1 MATITFEAYIGAGPG
16 WADIG
21 ANRLVFSS
29 SLTDLATAITVA
41 TWQDGTH
48 VGSGTPGTDQC
59 GANHARNVKFLTTST
74 MSVNG
79 GGSEAINDT
88 NLLQTECTL
97 RVHFNH
103 SVSVAISNA
112 RLYAYDNTT
121 VTTEAVEIEAYAFE
135 QGVSATAWTQINDDS
150 ANIGGDNS
158 GERLALGNK
167 TAATDHYWYV
177 AVSVSPETVGGKS
190 SFALGVAL
198 TYS

>member
-16 WADIG
+16 WADIA

-29 SLTDLATAITVA
+29 SLTDLTAAITVGS
-41 TWQDGTH
+41 WQDGTH

-59 GANHARNVKFLTTST
+59 GANHARNVKYLTGTT

-79 GGSEAINDT
+79 AASEDINDT
-88 NLLQTECTL
+88 NLAEAECTM

-103 SVSVAISNA
+103 TSSVAISNA
-112 RLYAYDNTT
+112 RLYCYDNSTTT
-121 VTTEAVEIEAYAFE
+121 VEATEIEAYAFE
-135 QGVSATAWTQINDDS
+135 RGVSATAWTQINDDS
-150 ANIGGDNS
+150 GNIGGDNS

-167 TAATDHYWYV
+167 SAATDHYWYI
-177 AVSVSPETVGGKS
+177 AISVSPETVGAKS
-190 SFALGVAL
+190 AFALGVAL